1 MLPFPIKIWAVLTIA
16 SLPVA
21 IFLAVKKKPSWY
33 LPLLIWSQFLFLPAT
48 VSGAIKHIT
57 FLLPE
62 TWGYIE
68 GHLDKDLTFPLVG
81 RCRLDNPR
89 ATLKA
94 GGDTLIIGYA
104 AESPHV
110 WGELPSGKKVDVTL
124 SRDLAKRVIAVI
136 KVVSTEGEKKLKISA
151 TNIAN
156 DKDRQVLAQGVPQ
169 ITGIL
174 RAQGFLDAK

>member
-1 MLPFPIKIWAVLTIA
+1 MIPYPIKIWAILTIA
-16 SLPVA
+16 SLPAA
-21 IFLAVKKKPSWY
+21 IYLTAKKKPNWY

-48 VSGAIKHIT
+48 VSGALKHTT
-57 FLLPE
+57 FLFPE

-68 GHLDKDLTFPLVG
+68 GYLDKDLTFPLVG

-89 ATLKA
+89 STIMA

-104 AESPHV
+104 AGSPHV
-110 WGELPSGKKVDVTL
+110 WGELPSGKKIDVTL
-124 SRDLAKRVIAVI
+124 SRDLAKRVIAVV
-136 KVVSTEGEKKLKISA
+136 KVVSIEGEKQLKISSSS
-151 TNIAN
+151 IVN

-174 RAQGFLDAK
+174 RAQGLLDAK